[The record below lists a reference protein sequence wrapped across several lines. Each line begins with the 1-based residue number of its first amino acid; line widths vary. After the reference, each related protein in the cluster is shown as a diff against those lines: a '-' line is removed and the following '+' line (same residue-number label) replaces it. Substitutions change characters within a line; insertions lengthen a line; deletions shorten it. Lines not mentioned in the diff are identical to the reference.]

1 MGLDRSSV
9 VKPNV
14 AANLN
19 ATAGKDLFHN
29 LKADTTT
36 AVRFLPTTH
45 PRGMLFYVTSN
56 HFKLL
61 DPNSDDGKKKIAVGC
76 GKEHG
81 QENRCFFCELTD
93 ALKKTG
99 KKAEKKLAD
108 DIKVS
113 VRYNAQVLINEKI
126 GEQWVYSKPKLLGLP
141 GGLSQEISQLLA
153 NMEQYK
159 QAPFND
165 IEGGQDLLLTRTGA
179 GFQTRYKSDRSGAQT
194 NLDKV
199 APGWD
204 ADFIEDIYESLGLK
218 VFTYDEQVAIAR
230 HTFGDSLDWKALGL

>member
-45 PRGMLFYVTSN
+45 PTGMLFYVTNN

-61 DPNSDDGKKKIAVGC
+61 DPNSDDGKKKIAVAC

-81 QENRCFFCELTD
+81 DEGKCFFCELTE

-99 KKAEKKLAD
+99 RKAEKKLAD

-113 VRYNAQVLINEKI
+113 VRYNAQVLINEKV
-126 GEQWVYSKPKLLGLP
+126 GDNFVYTKPKLLGLP

-153 NMEQYK
+153 NMEMYNQS
-159 QAPFND
+159 PFND
-165 IEGGQDLLLTRTGA
+165 IEAGQDLLLTRTGS
-179 GFQTRYKSDRSGAQT
+179 GFQTRYKADRSGMTT
-194 NLDKV
+194 NLDEV
-199 APGWD
+199 SPGWD
-204 ADFIEDIYESLGLK
+204 SDFIEDIYDALGLK

-230 HTFGDSLDWKALGL
+230 HTFGDSIDWSELGL